1 MKRNIFFSGLGDKFA
16 LVTLALTGVLFT
28 SCEKEDFD
36 ATFDANPAKAVIA
49 VSAYDAADG
58 RELSDFTIST
68 SAPGSVVNGK
78 EIVITGNKDISEQTV
93 EVSITCNKLTGAGT
107 VSGTGKVK
115 VPNLKA
121 GSVGHYSITFFVY
134 EDRIV
139 EYVPSEPGE
148 DVPAEAEVIATAV
161 NANDE
166 EIENV
171 TFEFKST
178 GEGGTASG
186 NTYTISGK
194 KENDGKIVKQTVTVI
209 AHVGE
214 QMDSAKV
221 DIPDLEV
228 NTKATYYVKFCMIDN
243 EIEEITTYSV
253 KKGESDSKNTTY
265 YLTGDKEYSHN
276 GIEQW
281 LSNYSEYKLHAT
293 VTYKTYTG
301 LEVIDKEVKEESD
314 FVTSL
319 IEGFESV
326 GGIKEVDAA
335 MQFDVS
341 AWSIYAAWATVTTNV
356 VPYTVTKKVTRDGED
371 VEENVVA
378 TFSLKTKSVVAE
390 HAEAAHPDHSHGY
403 VMGHGHD
410 HGNSGNAG
418 GGIVYAD

>member
-49 VSAYDAADG
+49 VSAYYAADG

-107 VSGTGKVK
+107 VNGTGKVK

-139 EYVPSEPGE
+139 ENVPSEPAE
-148 DVPAEAEVIATAV
+148 EPAEAKVIATAV

-166 EIENV
+166 EIEGV

-178 GEGGTASG
+178 VEGGMADG
-186 NTYTISGK
+186 GIYTISGK
-194 KENDGKIVKQTVTVI
+194 EENDGKILKQTVTVI

-214 QMDSAKV
+214 QTDSAKV
-221 DIPDLEV
+221 DIPELKV

-253 KKGESDSKNTTY
+253 ETGEPESNEMKY

-301 LEVIDKEVKEESD
+301 LEVIKKEVKEESD
-314 FVTSL
+314 FVNSL

-341 AWSIYAAWATVTTNV
+341 AWSIYAAWATVTTTE
-356 VPYTVTKKVTRDGED
+356 VPYTVIKKVTKDG
-371 VEENVVA
+371 VVNENEVA
-378 TFSLKTKSVVAE
+378 TFSLKTKSVVAGHE
-390 HAEAAHPDHSHGY
+390 EVAHPDHSHGY
-403 VMGHGHD
+403 VVGHGHD